1 MTPEG
6 RVKKLVSS
14 YLEDLAISLDTIGME
29 LYSTMIVPVGYGKR
43 NQLDYTLCLYGYF
56 VAIETKAPGEWLTPL
71 QRVTARNIIR
81 SGGKVFIISGA
92 EGLEAFKR
100 WVDRVEYRY
109 VTGWCD
115 ASGASPL
122 P

>member
-14 YLEDLAISLDTIGME
+14 YLEDLQNDLDKIGAE
-29 LYSTMIVPVGYGKR
+29 LYTSMFVPVGYGKR

-71 QRVTARNIIR
+71 QRQTARNIIR

-92 EGLEAFKR
+92 EGLQAFKR
-100 WVDRVEYRY
+100 WVGRVEHRY
-109 VTGWCD
+109 VTGECD
-115 ASGASPL
+115 RGRQGDL

>member
-14 YLEDLAISLDTIGME
+14 YLEDLKISLDSTGYD
-29 LYSTMIVPVGYGKR
+29 LYSTMFVPTGFGRR
-43 NQLDYTLCLYGYF
+43 NQLDYTLCIYGRF

-71 QRVTARNIIR
+71 QRQTCRSILR

-92 EGLEAFKR
+92 DGLGAFKR
-100 WVDRVEYRY
+100 WMDRQSQVLGSEHSR
-109 VTGWCD
+109 WQ
-115 ASGASPL
+115 
-122 P
+122 

>member
-14 YLEDLAISLDTIGME
+14 YLEDLNKSLDKVDLGV
-29 LYSTMIVPVGYGKR
+29 YCTMFVPTGFGKR
-43 NQLDYTLCLYGYF
+43 NQLDYTLCVFGQF

-71 QRVTARNIIR
+71 QRQTCR
-81 SGGKVFIISGA
+81 SILRAGGKVFIVSGS

-100 WVDRVEYRY
+100 WVSQSAGSWELVWGR
-109 VTGWCD
+109 
-115 ASGASPL
+115 
-122 P
+122 

>member
-14 YLEDLAISLDTIGME
+14 YLEDVKILLDKAGLD
-29 LYSTMIVPVGYGKR
+29 LYSTMFVPTGFGRR
-43 NQLDYTLCLYGYF
+43 NQLDYTLCIYGRF

-71 QRVTARNIIR
+71 QRQTCRSILR

-100 WVDRVEYRY
+100 WMDRVSLERALEPSL
-109 VTGWCD
+109 W
-115 ASGASPL
+115 P
-122 P
+122 

>member
-14 YLEDLAISLDTIGME
+14 YLEDIKNLLDTTDWDM
-29 LYSTMIVPVGYGKR
+29 YSTMFVPTGFGRR
-43 NQLDYTLCLYGYF
+43 NQLDYTLCIYGRF

-71 QRVTARNIIR
+71 QRQTCRNILR

-100 WVDRVEYRY
+100 WMERISREQ
-109 VTGWCD
+109 G
-115 ASGASPL
+115 L
-122 P
+122 EL

>member
-14 YLEDLAISLDTIGME
+14 YLEDLQIDLDKIGME
-29 LYSTMIVPVGYGKR
+29 LYCSMIVPVGYGKR

-71 QRVTARNIIR
+71 QRQTARNIIR
-81 SGGKVFIISGA
+81 SGGKVFIVSGE
-92 EGLEAFKR
+92 EGLNAFKR
-100 WVDRVEYRY
+100 WTEKTMQGFGVQ
-109 VTGWCD
+109 
-115 ASGASPL
+115 L
-122 P
+122 N